1 MFQYTIGAILAGA
14 ILIVPAIALH
24 HWLGEQDQS

>member
-14 ILIVPAIALH
+14 ILIVPAIALDYY
-24 HWLGEQDQS
+24 LSKKGRS